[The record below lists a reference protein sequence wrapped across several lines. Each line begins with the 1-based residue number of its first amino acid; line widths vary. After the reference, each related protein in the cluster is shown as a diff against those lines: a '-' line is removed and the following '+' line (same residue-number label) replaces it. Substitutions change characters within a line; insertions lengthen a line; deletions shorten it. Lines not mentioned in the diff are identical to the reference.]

1 MEDVMS
7 EQPIFNWVPT
17 FDERSKDFPLRAAIS
32 ARPKR
37 RTKKWRNGVILDQG
51 REGAC
56 VGFGWT
62 AEALSTPVAVDL
74 KRLKADAPDDP
85 TAFAHHIYERA
96 KVLDI
101 WAGEDYDGTSVLAGA
116 KAMREAGL
124 VKEFRWCF
132 TIEDVI
138 DALMTKG
145 PVVLGLYWYEGMY
158 DAPEGILSVSGEIVG
173 GHCIT
178 AVGYKLAEDSPT
190 GEATI
195 ILQNSWGYSWG
206 IWGLAEIRVSELADL
221 LKNAGEACVV
231 TKRSYG
237 R

>member
-1 MEDVMS
+1 MS
-7 EQPIFNWVPT
+7 EIKTFNWHPT
-17 FDERSKDFPLRAAIS
+17 FDERSKDFPLRAAI
-32 ARPKR
+32 AERPKR

-56 VGFGWT
+56 VGFGWA
-62 AEALSTPVAVDL
+62 AEALSTPVSVDL
-74 KRLKADAPDDP
+74 TRLKAQAPHDP
-85 TAFAHHIYERA
+85 TEFAKAVYNRA
-96 KVLDI
+96 KVLDEYP
-101 WAGEDYDGTSVLAGA
+101 GEDYDGTSVLAGA

-124 VKEFRWCF
+124 IKEFRWCF

-145 PVVLGLYWYEGMY
+145 PVVLGIYWYESMY
-158 DAPEGILSVSGEIVG
+158 NAPEGILSVSGDIVG

-178 AVGYKLAEDSPT
+178 AVGFKLAKDSAT
-190 GEATI
+190 GEDTI
-195 ILQNSWGYSWG
+195 ILQNSWGDSWG
-206 IWGLAEIRVSELADL
+206 AWGLAEIRVRDL
-221 LKNAGEACVV
+221 KALLDNDGEACVV